1 MFELK
6 IKRKNFNLSI
16 TGILLIILFLSIL
29 INNSTPMVIPA
40 SGTKADFYSIDINST
55 TTVKTTDGKN
65 PVDYIITVTNT
76 GNRQDTITLYP
87 ELLEVTGCSEP
98 DENEWS
104 YTLDTS
110 LITLAPSQSVVL
122 VLTVSTSCGCQ
133 VNCKVA
139 IEIHAVSGS
148 DANVHESIILYT
160 TRGPAKKVTGLV
172 VEIDFNSALN
182 VIYLDQVMK
191 FDVYIYN
198 LQNQQDTI
206 IVWPTEGPES
216 WSIGVSPD
224 EFTLQPN
231 SKKLI
236 TLNFKVPENISSG
249 DFYITLTAQSR
260 DSPNIQGKDRILIEI
275 RPDLII
281 THVRFSETPAYAN
294 ERVKISISIQNI
306 GLTPA
311 SDIELV
317 VYDELNLT
325 SEHELNRQTIP
336 SLASN
341 QSMTVTITWKPAKGQ
356 YNITIMIDPNDEI
369 NELTNVNNFRIEPLN
384 VKKAAGTTTQEWLY
398 YALIFLIILII
409 LIWLISRYRSA
420 GKSGGPKDQDTRE
433 PPVHEKSRLSLQE
446 RQTLPYDRK
455 RPRTRTDEREPHQH
469 QSRQLKRDRDK

>member
-1 MFELK
+1 MVESE
-6 IKRKNFNLSI
+6 IKRKNFYSKM
-16 TGILLIILFLSIL
+16 TVFLLIVLLLSVL
-29 INNSTPMVIPA
+29 INYRSSMVIPA

-87 ELLEVTGCSEP
+87 ELLEISGCSEP

-110 LITLAPSQSVVL
+110 LITLAPSQSVAL

-133 VNCKVA
+133 VNCKAA
-139 IEIHAVSGS
+139 IEVHAISGS
-148 DANVHESIILYT
+148 DANVHESIVLYT

-182 VIYLDQVMK
+182 LIYLDQVMK

-198 LQNQQDTI
+198 LQNQQDAI
-206 IVWPTEGPES
+206 IVWPSEGLET

-224 EFTLQPN
+224 EFSLPPN

-236 TLNFKVPENISSG
+236 TLNFKVPGNISSG
-249 DFYITLTAQSR
+249 DYNITLTAQSR

-281 THVRFSETPAYAN
+281 TDVSFSETPVYAN
-294 ERVKISISIQNI
+294 ERVEIRISVQNI
-306 GLTPA
+306 GLTAA

-325 SEHELNRQTIP
+325 SEHELDRQTIS

-341 QSMTVTITWKPAKGQ
+341 QSMTISVSWKPTKGL
-356 YNITIMIDPNDEI
+356 YNITI
-369 NELTNVNNFRIEPLN
+369 
-384 VKKAAGTTTQEWLY
+384 
-398 YALIFLIILII
+398 
-409 LIWLISRYRSA
+409 
-420 GKSGGPKDQDTRE
+420 
-433 PPVHEKSRLSLQE
+433 
-446 RQTLPYDRK
+446 
-455 RPRTRTDEREPHQH
+455 
-469 QSRQLKRDRDK
+469 